1 LKLKQKGERQRLDLL
16 LQERFPGLSRSRARA
31 EIMAGRVLVEGK
43 PCTKPGTFHPRD
55 AAITLLEPAQPYVS
69 RGGVK
74 LAGALDDLG
83 LEVAGLTVLDVG
95 ASTGGFT
102 DCLLQRGAAQVIAL
116 DVGYGQLD
124 WKLRQHPQVT
134 VMERF
139 NIRHL
144 KPQHLPVIPD
154 LAVVDLSFISLKLV
168 LPVLK
173 ENGIPLVLALVK
185 PQFEV
190 GRAEAGR
197 GKGVIRDPRLHKTV
211 LQELVA
217 YACARG
223 YCASALTFS
232 RLPGPRGNLEFF
244 VLWKSTDGGCACR
257 KEIEAEIAGVVE
269 RAHRELAK

>member
-1 LKLKQKGERQRLDLL
+1 
-16 LQERFPGLSRSRARA
+16 
-31 EIMAGRVLVEGK
+31 
-43 PCTKPGTFHPRD
+43 
-55 AAITLLEPAQPYVS
+55 
-69 RGGVK
+69 
-74 LAGALDDLG
+74 
-83 LEVAGLTVLDVG
+83 
-95 ASTGGFT
+95 
-102 DCLLQRGAAQVIAL
+102 
-116 DVGYGQLD
+116 
-124 WKLRQHPQVT
+124 
-134 VMERF
+134 MERF

>member
-1 LKLKQKGERQRLDLL
+1 MKLKKKGDRRRLDLL
-16 LQERFPGLSRSRARA
+16 LQERFPQFSRSRARA

-43 PCTKPGTFHPRD
+43 VCAKPGMFYPRD
-55 AAITLLEPAQPYVS
+55 AQITLLEPRQRYVS
-69 RGGVK
+69 RGGEK
-74 LAGALDDLG
+74 LAGALNDLR
-83 LEVAGLTVLDVG
+83 LSVEGLTVLDVG

-102 DCLLQRGAAQVIAL
+102 DCLLQRGAGRVIAL

-124 WKLRQHPQVT
+124 WKLRHHPQVT
-134 VMERF
+134 LMERF

-144 KPQHLPVIPD
+144 RPQDLPEVPD

-168 LPVLK
+168 LPVLR

-190 GRAEAGR
+190 GRAEAGK
-197 GKGVIRDPRLHKTV
+197 GKGVIRDPRLHRAV
-211 LQELVA
+211 LQELIEF
-217 YACARG
+217 ACDGG

-244 VLWKSTDGGCACR
+244 VLWERSDGGCSCR
-257 KEIEAEIAGVVE
+257 REMEAEIADVVS
-269 RAHRELAK
+269 RAHRDLVK